1 MMATIALLPT
11 RWAVSSTLRG
21 RVPRGIWGR
30 GSSTTIEE
38 YTARP
43 ILSPCRCRNRIH
55 NIYSM
60 VCRVRWTCL
69 GTTDRIPFTAV
80 RVKARSITTPRHSLH
95 LRLISRRRLGLSR
108 TSRSSCNSSKRS
120 STNTRIMARIL
131 PPQSSRS
138 RPLLLLL
145 RLIVID
151 TTPRHPLVPPTPRRP
166 CPKPHMGMDMAEAL
180 TPRSVKSPISPPSPP
195 LRNKVHLLD
204 PRRPRDTRIRN
215 R

>member
-1 MMATIALLPT
+1 MATIALLPT
-11 RWAVSSTLRG
+11 QWAVSSTLRG

-60 VCRVRWTCL
+60 VCRVRWICL
-69 GTTDRIPFTAV
+69 GTTDRLPFIVV
-80 RVKARSITTPRHSLH
+80 RVKARWTTTPQVSLH
-95 LRLISRRRLGLSR
+95 LRLISRRRLGLSL
-108 TSRSSCNSSKRS
+108 TSRSSSNSSKRS

-131 PPQSSRS
+131 LPLSIRS
-138 RPLLLLL
+138 RPLLLLP
-145 RLIVID
+145 RPIVID
-151 TTPRHPLVPPTPRRP
+151 TTPRHPLVPHTPRRP
-166 CPKPHMGMDMAEAL
+166 CLKAHMGMGMAEAL
-180 TPRSVKSPISPPSPP
+180 TPRSVRSPINPPSRP

-204 PRRPRDTRIRN
+204 PRRLPDTRIRN

>member
-43 ILSPCRCRNRIH
+43 TRSPCRCRNRILS
-55 NIYSM
+55 IYSM
-60 VCRVRWTCL
+60 VCRARWICL
-69 GTTDRIPFTAV
+69 GTTDRMPFIVV
-80 RVKARSITTPRHSLH
+80 RIKARWITTPQVSLH
-95 LRLISRRRLGLSR
+95 LRLISRRRLGLSL

-120 STNTRIMARIL
+120 STNTRIMARTL
-131 PPQSSRS
+131 LPQSTRS
-138 RPLLLLL
+138 RLLLLL
-145 RLIVID
+145 PRLIVID
-151 TTPRHPLVPPTPRRP
+151 TTPRHPLVPHTPA
-166 CPKPHMGMDMAEAL
+166 HMGMGMAEAL
-180 TPRSVKSPISPPSPP
+180 TPRSVKSPINPPSRP

-204 PRRPRDTRIRN
+204 PRRLRDIRIRN